1 MTPPSRPHAGILVGG
16 GMAIGAA
23 IGMIFGLLLSADF
36 LPMVGVG
43 VVAGLI
49 VGAVVDLQR
58 RGGVV
63 APCPADSRRAT
74 GNTAPPGGAGRPGR
88 GEWPGA
94 VGAACGEVRHPTT
107 NRP

>member
-1 MTPPSRPHAGILVGG
+1 
-16 GMAIGAA
+16 MAIGAA

-63 APCPADSRRAT
+63 APCLAAPRPHHRQRLRHWVGRAE
-74 GNTAPPGGAGRPGR
+74 RGR